1 MGLSVRIRDLVN
13 DQLAHQVFQFLEKF
27 FSVSTPFCDLSRDS
41 LKIKCII
48 IANNSAKKA
57 KK

>member
-13 DQLAHQVFQFLEKF
+13 DQLAHQVFQFLEKSF
-27 FSVSTPFCDLSRDS
+27 LVSTPFCDLSRDS
-41 LKIKCII
+41 LQIKCII